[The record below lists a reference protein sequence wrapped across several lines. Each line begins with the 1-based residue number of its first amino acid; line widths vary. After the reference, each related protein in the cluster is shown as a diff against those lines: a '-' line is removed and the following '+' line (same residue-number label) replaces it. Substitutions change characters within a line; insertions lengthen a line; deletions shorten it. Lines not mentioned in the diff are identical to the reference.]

1 MSLVVIKV
9 AVAFGEGT
17 VVRLRGTGLG
27 AQLDRMRRCAH
38 IGSCR
43 CGGIRRLRLDWLPRN
58 IAAAK

>member
-27 AQLDRMRRCAH
+27 AHLDRMCVLENNTKTL
-38 IGSCR
+38 IT
-43 CGGIRRLRLDWLPRN
+43 
-58 IAAAK
+58 K